1 MRKLITSP
9 WTDEETSRLKQL
21 VMDGASPARCS
32 AALNKPISSV
42 TIRARKLGLPLVGKR
57 AAKANFRAK
66 LADAERGLPRGAQ
79 RNDGSYV

>member
-9 WTDEETSRLKQL
+9 WSDEETNRLKKL

-57 AAKANFRAK
+57 AAKASYRAK
-66 LADAERGLPRGAQ
+66 LADAERSLPLGAQ